1 MKRTLSKPDP
11 YQIPVGRESSCQH
24 RNRQQRDRL
33 LVAATV
39 RMARAALGWS
49 QAEFGRFL
57 GMSQRAIHRIEQG
70 HSEPRRT
77 TLLAIE
83 SLLRKAGFKIEDRVD
98 GGLPWS
104 CRARCWASPRIRS
117 MWPRRAS
124 RISGRQRTKKA
135 KRPSRHGTERIP
147 APRHS
152 GPGHFRPD
160 PLAPIRNDGG

>member
-1 MKRTLSKPDP
+1 MKRTLSKSDP
-11 YQIPVGRESSCQH
+11 YRIPVGDESGRRH
-24 RNRQQRDRL
+24 RDRQQRDRL

-83 SLLRKAGFKIEDRVD
+83 SLLRKAGFKIEDRAD
-98 GGLPWS
+98 GGFAMVVPGTMLGEPAQPVDVAAPSLASLWPEADEETEETEP
-104 CRARCWASPRIRS
+104 AR
-117 MWPRRAS
+117 
-124 RISGRQRTKKA
+124 
-135 KRPSRHGTERIP
+135 H
-147 APRHS
+147 
-152 GPGHFRPD
+152 
-160 PLAPIRNDGG
+160 

>member
-1 MKRTLSKPDP
+1 MKRTFSKPDP
-11 YQIPVGRESSCQH
+11 YQIPVGRDCD
-24 RNRQQRDRL
+24 RQQRDRL

-83 SLLRKAGFKIEDRVD
+83 SLLRKAGFKIEDRGD
-98 GGLPWS
+98 GGFSMVVPGTMLGEPAQPVDVAAPSLANFWPQETEDETEAIEP
-104 CRARCWASPRIRS
+104 AR
-117 MWPRRAS
+117 
-124 RISGRQRTKKA
+124 
-135 KRPSRHGTERIP
+135 H
-147 APRHS
+147 
-152 GPGHFRPD
+152 
-160 PLAPIRNDGG
+160 

>member
-11 YQIPVGRESSCQH
+11 YEIPVGREFDRQ
-24 RNRQQRDRL
+24 RRDRQQHDRL
-33 LVAATV
+33 LVATTV

-83 SLLRKAGFKIEDRVD
+83 SLLRKAGFKIEDRSD
-98 GGLPWS
+98 GGFSLVVPGTMLGESAQPVDVAAPSLAEFWPVAEDES
-104 CRARCWASPRIRS
+104 EETEPAR
-117 MWPRRAS
+117 
-124 RISGRQRTKKA
+124 
-135 KRPSRHGTERIP
+135 H
-147 APRHS
+147 
-152 GPGHFRPD
+152 
-160 PLAPIRNDGG
+160 

>member
-11 YQIPVGRESSCQH
+11 YEIPVGRESDRQH
-24 RNRQQRDRL
+24 GDRQQHDRL
-33 LVAATV
+33 LVATTL

-83 SLLRKAGFKIEDRVD
+83 SLLRKAGFKIEDRSD
-98 GGLPWS
+98 GGFSLVVPGTMLGESAQPVDVAAPSLAEFWPVAEDES
-104 CRARCWASPRIRS
+104 EETEPAR
-117 MWPRRAS
+117 
-124 RISGRQRTKKA
+124 
-135 KRPSRHGTERIP
+135 H
-147 APRHS
+147 
-152 GPGHFRPD
+152 
-160 PLAPIRNDGG
+160 

>member
-11 YQIPVGRESSCQH
+11 YQIPVGREFDRQH
-24 RNRQQRDRL
+24 RDRQQHDRL
-33 LVAATV
+33 LIATTV

-83 SLLRKAGFKIEDRVD
+83 SLLRKAGFKIEDRSD
-98 GGLPWS
+98 GGFSLVVPGTMLGEPAQPVDVAAPSLAEFWPVAEDES
-104 CRARCWASPRIRS
+104 EETEPAR
-117 MWPRRAS
+117 
-124 RISGRQRTKKA
+124 
-135 KRPSRHGTERIP
+135 H
-147 APRHS
+147 
-152 GPGHFRPD
+152 
-160 PLAPIRNDGG
+160 

>member
-11 YQIPVGRESSCQH
+11 YQIPVGRESSRQH

-98 GGLPWS
+98 GGFAMVVPGTMLGEPAHLVDVAAPSLANFWPAADEETQETEP
-104 CRARCWASPRIRS
+104 AR
-117 MWPRRAS
+117 
-124 RISGRQRTKKA
+124 
-135 KRPSRHGTERIP
+135 H
-147 APRHS
+147 
-152 GPGHFRPD
+152 
-160 PLAPIRNDGG
+160 

>member
-11 YQIPVGRESSCQH
+11 YEIPVGREFDRQRRDCQQH
-24 RNRQQRDRL
+24 DRL
-33 LVAATV
+33 LVATTV

-83 SLLRKAGFKIEDRVD
+83 SLLRKAGFKIEDRSD
-98 GGLPWS
+98 GGFSLVVPGTMLGES
-104 CRARCWASPRIRS
+104 AQPVDVAAPSLAEFSPVGEDESEETEPAR
-117 MWPRRAS
+117 
-124 RISGRQRTKKA
+124 
-135 KRPSRHGTERIP
+135 H
-147 APRHS
+147 
-152 GPGHFRPD
+152 
-160 PLAPIRNDGG
+160 